1 VSRLETHVN
10 TGTSTRDRRFSMEVH
25 TILWPTD
32 LSKNSIKAAR
42 HVESLAEKYQAKVV
56 LLYVG
61 VDLMNHFPAWG
72 NYPSPE
78 QLHHFQDWELK
89 HARQQLEAV
98 CEQELKSCPKIEL
111 RLVQGDAAG
120 EILKAVGTEK
130 ADMVVLTS
138 HGRGHDE
145 LDRKSADFGS
155 VAKKVMANSP
165 VPVHLVNPFQ

>member
-1 VSRLETHVN
+1 
-10 TGTSTRDRRFSMEVH
+10 MEVH

-32 LSKNSIKAAR
+32 LSKNSIKAAK
-42 HVESLAEKYQAKVV
+42 HVESLAERYQAKVV

-61 VDLMNHFPAWG
+61 VDLMSHFPAWG

-78 QLHHFQDWELK
+78 QLKHFQDWELK

-98 CEQELKSCPKIEL
+98 CDQELKACPKIEL
-111 RLVQGDAAG
+111 RLVQGDPAR
-120 EILKAVGTEK
+120 EILKAVKAEK

-145 LDRKSADFGS
+145 LDQKSSDFGS
-155 VAKKVMANSP
+155 VAKKVLAKSP
-165 VPVHLVNPFQ
+165 APVHLVNPFKE